1 MSEELKQEHVHDEN
15 CNHEPEVSAEPP
27 PQSMKEQT
35 TVNTQEGSIKVQ
47 GESSPTSLNE
57 EERELIKKHCNEAV
71 QALVPLLDNDK
82 TRHVGHVLLKALDFG
97 LGLLGGGTN
106 PDASNQ
112 LANQPQPGTGTVP
125 QAFTRDI
132 EQENQVQDL
141 VNDTLKELEMMD
153 NHESS
158 PVTKDKDG
166 NEIEYVKGMLCN
178 CQFASEFHK
187 YCDNQCKETLIKA
200 EGNPKEY
207 AKFLEKERDVQDTKG
222 LDEAMDDVTDF
233 IDTELGIGVSPKPSV
248 IQKLK
253 SETKQSTPGTA
264 GTGVL
269 DPEAQGYALDPDQP
283 VVMPGQ
289 PSGIEEDSNCSD
301 EKADD
306 TFVPT
311 KAARE
316 GDVDPL

>member
-1 MSEELKQEHVHDEN
+1 MAEEH
-15 CNHEPEVSAEPP
+15 
-27 PQSMKEQT
+27 
-35 TVNTQEGSIKVQ
+35 
-47 GESSPTSLNE
+47 
-57 EERELIKKHCNEAV
+57 ELIKKHTNEAI
-71 QALVPLLDNDK
+71 QALVPLLDNEK
-82 TRHVGHVLLKALDFG
+82 TRHVGHVLLKAIDLG
-97 LGLLGGGTN
+97 LGM
-106 PDASNQ
+106 
-112 LANQPQPGTGTVP
+112 LAGDSTDIRVPQAQPGTGTVP

-132 EQENQVQDL
+132 EQENQVQEL

-158 PVTKDKDG
+158 PVTTDKDG

-233 IDTELGIGVSPKPSV
+233 IDTELGIGVSPRPSV

-253 SETKQSTPGTA
+253 EQTGTA
-264 GTGVL
+264 GTGVI
-269 DPEAQGYALDPDQP
+269 DPEAQGYALDPNQP

-289 PSGIEEDSNCSD
+289 PSGIEDASNCSD

-316 GDVDPL
+316 GDVGPL

>member
-1 MSEELKQEHVHDEN
+1 MSEKESQEHVHDEN
-15 CNHEPEVSAEPP
+15 CNHEPA
-27 PQSMKEQT
+27 SMKEQT

-47 GESSPTSLNE
+47 GTSAPATLTE

-71 QALVPLLDNDK
+71 QALVPLLDNER

-97 LGLLGGGTN
+97 LGMLEGDTN
-106 PDASNQ
+106 PNAGNQ

-132 EQENQVQDL
+132 EQENQVQEL

-158 PVTKDKDG
+158 PVTTDKDG

-207 AKFLEKERDVQDTKG
+207 VKFIQKERGEQDTKG
-222 LDEAMDDVTDF
+222 LDDAMDEVTDF
-233 IDTELGIGVSPKPSV
+233 IDTELGIGVSPRP
-248 IQKLK
+248 Q
-253 SETKQSTPGTA
+253 TKKQTPRGNNELPPE
-264 GTGVL
+264 L
-269 DPEAQGYALDPDQP
+269 DPDTQGYALDPDQP

-289 PSGIEEDSNCSD
+289 PSGIEEPSTSSD
-301 EKADD
+301 EKNDD

-316 GDVDPL
+316 GDVGPV

>member
-1 MSEELKQEHVHDEN
+1 MSEKESQEHVHDEN
-15 CNHEPEVSAEPP
+15 CNHEPA
-27 PQSMKEQT
+27 SMKEQT

-47 GESSPTSLNE
+47 GTSAPATLTE

-71 QALVPLLDNDK
+71 QALVPLLDNER

-97 LGLLGGGTN
+97 LGMLEGDTN
-106 PDASNQ
+106 PNAGNQ

-132 EQENQVQDL
+132 EQENQVQEL

-158 PVTKDKDG
+158 PVTTDKEG

-207 AKFLEKERDVQDTKG
+207 VKFLEKEREVQDTKG

-233 IDTELGIGVSPKPSV
+233 IDTELGIGVSPRPQTKKQPSGNPDTM
-248 IQKLK
+248 KAP
-253 SETKQSTPGTA
+253 E
-264 GTGVL
+264 L
-269 DPEAQGYALDPDQP
+269 DPVAQGYALDPDQP

-289 PSGIEEDSNCSD
+289 PSGIEEPSNSSD
-301 EKADD
+301 EKDD
-306 TFVPT
+306 AFVPT

-316 GDVDPL
+316 GDVAPL

>member
-1 MSEELKQEHVHDEN
+1 
-15 CNHEPEVSAEPP
+15 
-27 PQSMKEQT
+27 
-35 TVNTQEGSIKVQ
+35 
-47 GESSPTSLNE
+47 
-57 EERELIKKHCNEAV
+57 
-71 QALVPLLDNDK
+71 
-82 TRHVGHVLLKALDFG
+82 VLLKAIDLG
-97 LGLLGGGTN
+97 LGM
-106 PDASNQ
+106 
-112 LANQPQPGTGTVP
+112 LAGDSTDIRVPQAQPGTGTVP

-132 EQENQVQDL
+132 EQENQVQEL

-158 PVTKDKDG
+158 PVTTDKDG

-233 IDTELGIGVSPKPSV
+233 IDTELGIGVSPRP
-248 IQKLK
+248 QKQ
-253 SETKQSTPGTA
+253 KQQSPPATFNADT
-264 GTGVL
+264 
-269 DPEAQGYALDPDQP
+269 QQYALDPNQP

-289 PSGIEEDSNCSD
+289 PSGIEDDSNCSE

-306 TFVPT
+306 T
-311 KAARE
+311 
-316 GDVDPL
+316 

>member
-47 GESSPTSLNE
+47 GTASPATLTE
-57 EERELIKKHCNEAV
+57 EERELIKKHCNDAV
-71 QALVPLLDNDK
+71 QALVPLLDIER

-97 LGLLGGGTN
+97 LGMLEGDTN
-106 PDASNQ
+106 PNAGNQ

-125 QAFTRDI
+125 QAFSRDI
-132 EQENQVQDL
+132 EQENQVQEL

-158 PVTKDKDG
+158 PVTTDKDG

-200 EGNPKEY
+200 QGNPKEY

-233 IDTELGIGVSPKPSV
+233 IDTELGIGVSPRPSV

-253 SETKQSTPGTA
+253 EQTGTA
-264 GTGVL
+264 GTGVI
-269 DPEAQGYALDPDQP
+269 DPEAQGYALDPNQP

-289 PSGIEEDSNCSD
+289 PSGIEDASNCSD